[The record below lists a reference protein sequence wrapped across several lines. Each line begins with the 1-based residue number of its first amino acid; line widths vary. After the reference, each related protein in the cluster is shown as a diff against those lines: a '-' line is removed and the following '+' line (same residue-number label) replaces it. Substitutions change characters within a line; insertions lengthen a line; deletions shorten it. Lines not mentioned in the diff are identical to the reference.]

1 MQQNIQDIA
10 ICNESRIAHF
20 NANYSHC
27 GEAEYAAVA
36 LAKHGDGRQA
46 TGDGRRATGDGR
58 RATGDER
65 RATGDGVRALDGRAT
80 KKMVSPFAI
89 VLSVVRLSIPLFDIP
104 E

>member
-10 ICNESRIAHF
+10 ICNESCIAHF
-20 NANYSHC
+20 NANCSHC
-27 GEAEYAAVA
+27 GEAEYAPVA
-36 LAKHGDGRQA
+36 LAKHGDGR
-46 TGDGRRATGDGR
+46 RATGDG
-58 RATGDER
+58 R

>member
-20 NANYSHC
+20 NANCSHC
-27 GEAEYAAVA
+27 GEAEYAPVA
-36 LAKHGDGRQA
+36 LAKH
-46 TGDGRRATGDGR
+46 GDGRRATGDGR
-58 RATGDER
+58 RATGDGR

-89 VLSVVRLSIPLFDIP
+89 VFSVVRLSIPLFDIP